1 MYLCGRC
8 HGTGLHQGHPC
19 PVCASWGVLP
29 GIHATCTRCGGKG
42 SDARGYTCHLC
53 YGKGWVASTVQY
65 QEPPVTRIPVATLA
79 AVWLSARAGQPSPVG
94 ERATGLAA
102 GILLALQQHR
112 EDNHLDVGVQI
123 RQLLREGGWI
133 LIAPDGLWH
142 LVEGKIPTRI
152 LMFPALGS
160 RGS

>member
-8 HGTGLHQGHPC
+8 HGSGWHQNTRC
-19 PVCASWGVLP
+19 PVCAGWGVLP
-29 GIHATCTRCGGKG
+29 GIHATCSRCGGKG
-42 SDARGYTCHLC
+42 ADARGYTCSLC

-65 QEPPVTRIPVATLA
+65 EDPRITRIPVSTLV
-79 AVWLSARAGQPSPVG
+79 AVWISARAGEPSPVG
-94 ERATGLAA
+94 ELSTGIAA

-112 EDNHLDVGVQI
+112 EEVGLDEGQQI
-123 RQLLREGGWI
+123 RRLLREGGWI

-142 LVEGKIPTRI
+142 LVEGKPPTRI
-152 LMFPALGS
+152 LFYPAHGS